1 MWFPR
6 LLLILV
12 FPSVPGRIPRMI
24 AVLGLWPRASI
35 NLRLAV
41 TMLKSWSLPPICT
54 STPR

>member
-1 MWFPR
+1 
-6 LLLILV
+6 
-12 FPSVPGRIPRMI
+12 MI